1 MKTMTKISI
10 NLLRWST
17 PWEEIQ
23 RCIAAVLNSEFKDF
37 GLTYTEN
44 PHVSALS
51 LMDEV
56 KRQFGHDVRIRA
68 IRNEHNAGYAGAHN
82 QFFAETE
89 SELLMVLNPD
99 AIIAPSFLQNIV
111 KAFSDPRVG
120 AATGKMLKPEV
131 LNGDQNEKILDGTG
145 IEIYGSRR
153 ARERGQLER
162 DHGQYDRDRTVFGVS
177 GTAAAYRKSAL
188 ERVRLGE

>member
-82 QFFAETE
+82 QFFA
-89 SELLMVLNPD
+89 
-99 AIIAPSFLQNIV
+99 
-111 KAFSDPRVG
+111 
-120 AATGKMLKPEV
+120 ATGKMLKPEV